1 MNSMDNVIVFVGN
14 NAIIR
19 YVSGRR
25 NSMDDGRNNFFTG
38 GGHVFFILL
47 ACPSPLTEFVA
58 LIFI

>member
-25 NSMDDGRNNFFTG
+25 NSTDGRNNFFTG
-38 GGHVFFILL
+38 GGHVLFSLFSLHALL
-47 ACPSPLTEFVA
+47 L
-58 LIFI
+58 